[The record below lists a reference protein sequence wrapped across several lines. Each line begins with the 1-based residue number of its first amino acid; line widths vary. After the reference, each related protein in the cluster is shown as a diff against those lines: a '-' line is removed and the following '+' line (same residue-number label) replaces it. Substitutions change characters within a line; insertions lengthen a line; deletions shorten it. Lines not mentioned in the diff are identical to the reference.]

1 MQLTAITT
9 VPRLRL
15 REIPVACHDCSLS
28 NRAVA
33 LYWAFCRIFSLA
45 KGRDLD
51 LDFHVDENGNER
63 AKGLLY
69 IARKTIQ
76 HGYQGRV
83 VCGHCWYAALGPVFP
98 AL

>member
-1 MQLTAITT
+1 MAI
-9 VPRLRL
+9 PASL
-15 REIPVACHDCSLS
+15 ICWAC
-28 NRAVA
+28 
-33 LYWAFCRIFSLA
+33 CRIFTLA
-45 KGRDLD
+45 KERDLD

-83 VCGHCWYAALGPVFP
+83 VCGHCWYAALGPVLQHRSCWAGVEVHF
-98 AL
+98 

>member
-1 MQLTAITT
+1 MPFADQGIRGTLSSNG
-9 VPRLRL
+9 VS
-15 REIPVACHDCSLS
+15 PVCC
-28 NRAVA
+28 
-33 LYWAFCRIFSLA
+33 CRVFTLA
-45 KGRDLD
+45 KERDLD

-83 VCGHCWYAALGPVFP
+83 VCGHCW
-98 AL
+98 